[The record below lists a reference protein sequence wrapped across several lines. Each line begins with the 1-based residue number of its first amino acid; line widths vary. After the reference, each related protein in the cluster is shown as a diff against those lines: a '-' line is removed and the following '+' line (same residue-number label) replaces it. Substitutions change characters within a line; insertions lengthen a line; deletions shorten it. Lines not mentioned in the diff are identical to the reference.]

1 MIKIDL
7 SCDPSGVWTYADNEQ
22 SELAATVFAL
32 CGWQLASM
40 DDWLNTD
47 THWSTHPE
55 ARRHLFEQRDHL
67 MHTFRLA
74 PNNNEVFTLE
84 AEKLLMHARVA
95 SAHVLG
101 LEFEQKG
108 LRHSASQAKRRAGK
122 GVLTESNKKSILR
135 EYEAAVV
142 PYGKIKE
149 LARKYDVSTDTV
161 SRLVNG
167 KKTPAG

>member
-1 MIKIDL
+1 
-7 SCDPSGVWTYADNEQ
+7 
-22 SELAATVFAL
+22 
-32 CGWQLASM
+32 
-40 DDWLNTD
+40 
-47 THWSTHPE
+47 
-55 ARRHLFEQRDHL
+55 
-67 MHTFRLA
+67 
-74 PNNNEVFTLE
+74 
-84 AEKLLMHARVA
+84 MHARVA

-149 LARKYDVSTDTV
+149 LARKYDVSTDTI
-161 SRLVNG
+161 SRIVNA
-167 KKTPAG
+167 KKAPAG